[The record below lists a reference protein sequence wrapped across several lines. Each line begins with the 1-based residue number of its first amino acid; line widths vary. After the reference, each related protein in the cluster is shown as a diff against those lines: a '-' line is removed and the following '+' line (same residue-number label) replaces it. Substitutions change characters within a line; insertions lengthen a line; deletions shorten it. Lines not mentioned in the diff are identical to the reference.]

1 MFEMLES
8 RTFLS
13 ATGVLLDVKALK
25 SQELALKAAITLE
38 AKQGVSDFKLI
49 EADLKRLSLTKT
61 DSSLI
66 TTLKKDATILFA
78 KLATNAAHD
87 IGLVNTDLASLIS
100 ADARAGK
107 SPTNTKLQAIVTADQ
122 TRLGAA
128 VTAATAAIDA
138 DTASQVTTLSADLTA
153 LASTTTDTQAKAD
166 IATTGTDISTNAT
179 AIDTQTTKVST
190 DVNTILSDIS
200 L

>member
-1 MFEMLES
+1 MFEILES

-38 AKQGVSDFKLI
+38 ARQGVSDFKLI

-61 DSSLI
+61 DKSLI
-66 TTLKKDATILFA
+66 ATLKKDGTTLFA
-78 KLATNAAHD
+78 KLATNTAHD

-100 ADARAGK
+100 ADARAVK
-107 SPTNTKLQAIVTADQ
+107 SHANPKLEAIVTADQ
-122 TRLGAA
+122 TRLSAA
-128 VTAATAAIDA
+128 VTAARTAIDA

-153 LASTTTDTQAKAD
+153 LASTTTDTQAKSD
-166 IATTGTDISTNAT
+166 IATTRTDLSTNAV
-179 AIDTQTTKVST
+179 AIDTQIITVIT
-190 DVNTILSDIS
+190 DVNTVLGDLS